1 MDFYQKRTGRLQ
13 NISSDMAQDKKPTL
27 LNSHNTNVSLE
38 TCKLQCNMN
47 KNCDYITF
55 AKVEAD
61 PSKKCNSRFN
71 THNYNNYYQI
81 GGPYIPKTQHF
92 CYQYQ
97 LKDGC
102 CDSQIRLK
110 ENNAFDTY
118 AKKSTPLANSAK
130 LLN

>member
-1 MDFYQKRTGRLQ
+1 MNKYHKRTGRLE
-13 NISSDMAQDKKPTL
+13 NISSDMAQDKKPIL
-27 LNSHNTNVSLE
+27 LNPNNTSIPLE

-55 AKVEAD
+55 AQVKTD

-71 THNYNNYYQI
+71 SHNYNNYYPI
-81 GGPYIPKTQHF
+81 GGPYIPKTQNF

-118 AKKSTPLANSAK
+118 VKKDTTLANSAK
-130 LLN
+130 LKN